1 MAVKQRVIKFRYV
14 WQHEETGTISMPIF
28 TLDQIA
34 NGLAGVDRYVL
45 IAQNQFTGLLDRSG
59 KEIYEGDILASYSYH
74 RNGKTFWH
82 NKEVVEFKLEPAS
95 DGEYGGSYYGYLFNF
110 DSIESYE
117 VIGNIYENS
126 DLLKNDK

>member
-1 MAVKQRVIKFRYV
+1 MREIKFRFWSKILNHFVIPDDSIFVGALKDPAMIVIQY
-14 WQHEETGTISMPIF
+14 TGF
-28 TLDQIA
+28 KDK
-34 NGLAGVDRYVL
+34 N
-45 IAQNQFTGLLDRSG
+45 G